1 MSQKEH
7 RFIALAPVWLA
18 LTLAWSD
25 AQADT
30 VRERIEACAANRDD
44 AARLRCFDELAKTMR
59 TETPDEKTSE
69 PAADTRGVHRAPAP
83 RVTQTARIVSV
94 SQPDGRK
101 YRIVLDNDQV
111 WQESEHTRDLDLA
124 AGQTVRIKPGV
135 LGSFFLM
142 LDSGL
147 STRVRRIR

>member
-1 MSQKEH
+1 MSHNQTLSV
-7 RFIALAPVWLA
+7 ALVCLVSSF
-18 LTLAWSD
+18 AWTD
-25 AQADT
+25 VHADT
-30 VRERIEACAANRDD
+30 LRERIQACAANGDD
-44 AARLRCFDELAKTMR
+44 TARLQCFDELAKTM
-59 TETPDEKTSE
+59 PAEK
-69 PAADTRGVHRAPAP
+69 PAESPPANTQGLRLPPPP
-83 RVTQTARIVSV
+83 RVTQTAHIVSV

-147 STRVRRIR
+147 STRVRRIK

>member
-1 MSQKEH
+1 MSRKEH
-7 RFIALAPVWLA
+7 RLIALTPVWLA
-18 LTLAWSD
+18 LTLACSD
-25 AQADT
+25 ARADA

-44 AARLRCFDELAKTMR
+44 TARLQCFDELAKTMR
-59 TETPDEKTSE
+59 TEKPDPKTSE
-69 PAADTRGVHRAPAP
+69 SASDTQGLRRAPAP

-147 STRVRRIR
+147 STRVRRVR

>member
-7 RFIALAPVWLA
+7 RCSTWASLWLVS
-18 LTLAWSD
+18 TVAWTG

-30 VRERIEACAANRDD
+30 LRERLEACAANRDD
-44 AARLRCFDELAKTMR
+44 TARLHCFDELAKSV
-59 TETPDEKTSE
+59 PAEK
-69 PAADTRGVHRAPAP
+69 PAEKAPASAMDTQGLRTP
-83 RVTQTARIVSV
+83 APPKVTQTAHIVSV

-124 AGQTVRIKPGV
+124 AGQTVQIKPGV

-147 STRVRRIR
+147 STRIRRIR